1 MAENQCHPS
10 LKDRTYLSS
19 KFHQSMILVDPFNQ
33 YKNWSED
40 NLHHAYLGV
49 INDKLSIRQ
58 VAEKYCVPKSTLQD
72 RVCGKGPFGSKSG
85 PTEYTDCEEQELVE
99 FIVSC
104 ACQEE
109 ATSTSYRKANNEEK
123 NKKL

>member
-1 MAENQCHPS
+1 MQLLTCYATIKALPVWKRSFSEC
-10 LKDRTYLSS
+10 LYELGMDL
-19 KFHQSMILVDPFNQ
+19 FNQ

-58 VAEKYCVPKSTLQD
+58 AAETYCVPKSTLQD

-85 PTEYTDCEEQELVE
+85 HTKYLTDREEQELVE

-104 ACQEE
+104 N
-109 ATSTSYRKANNEEK
+109 SF
-123 NKKL
+123 